1 MGCRS
6 ATVSRSGGCCTAI
19 GRTPSTSPG
28 EPRLRVGT
36 TATAL
41 FASVAA
47 GVPQQTLR
55 KFQSQRATSLSALE
69 KGKARARCCIHWLSH
84 RYGIPEQT
92 LLDIDGKN
100 PVQITGRTEYKRR
113 HYSNSVIAGGGN
125 REPAAHAKKIGIL
138 RVNSWSAFETGM
150 LELAAASN
158 PSVWAQPWYSG
169 SDVAGQRLEEPPSST
184 SQENPEKISEIQER
198 PY

>member
-1 MGCRS
+1 MLHS
-6 ATVSRSGGCCTAI
+6 DWKNTFHVA
-19 GRTPSTSPG
+19 GRTEVTRRHYSNGVIRIGSRRGPAADAKKVPIPTRNFIVSVG
-28 EPRLRVGT
+28 ERESSSSLLHSLV
-36 TATAL
+36 
-41 FASVAA
+41 VA
-47 GVPQQTLR
+47 
-55 KFQSQRATSLSALE
+55 
-69 KGKARARCCIHWLSH
+69 

-92 LLDIDGKN
+92 LQDIDGKN